1 LLSVNFFSFIYL
13 VLFDFWCPI
22 CLRNHKWRL
31 EAKKILGEA
40 THPENAGDF
49 VSLITVEFIG
59 ASPIDFL
66 FGRGWKV
73 TAVLLFIFFR
83 IGI

>member
-1 LLSVNFFSFIYL
+1 
-13 VLFDFWCPI
+13 
-22 CLRNHKWRL
+22 L
-31 EAKKILGEA
+31 EAKKILGGA